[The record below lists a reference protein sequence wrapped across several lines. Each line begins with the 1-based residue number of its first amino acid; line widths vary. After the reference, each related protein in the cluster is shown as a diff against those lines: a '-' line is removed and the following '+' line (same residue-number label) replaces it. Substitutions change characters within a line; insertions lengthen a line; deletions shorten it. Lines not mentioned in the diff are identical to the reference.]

1 MDLDYLLVP
10 SLGPALAARTEA
22 DLLGSGQL
30 EGEVGLV
37 YRRLIGLERSSS
49 STVYS

>member
-1 MDLDYLLVP
+1 MNSDCLLVP
-10 SLGPALAARTEA
+10 PLGPALAAQTEA

-37 YRRLIGLERSSS
+37 YRRLTELEKSSS
-49 STVYS
+49 SS